1 MPFWHF
7 GDLQNGPGIKLR
19 KSYEQFCD
27 ILPVFTLLGTEEMP
41 PETID
46 IDDDPGLMLV
56 CKYLKAYTK
65 GKLNRISSGKILIV
79 LMYIHV
85 QNTAPCY

>member
-1 MPFWHF
+1 M
-7 GDLQNGPGIKLR
+7 R

-27 ILPVFTLLGTEEMP
+27 ILPVFTLLGSEVMP

-56 CKYLKAYTK
+56 CKYLKAYDDK
-65 GKLNRISSGKILIV
+65 NLDRRLYGKIIIIINLCCNNYLKQILLIRIDV
-79 LMYIHV
+79 TYL
-85 QNTAPCY
+85 